1 MNHRSLAI
9 FALAIL
15 AIQPLVVISTVGI
28 TTLNTDIQTQHD
40 SVLSQSPGTRLT
52 PQQHTDHVP
61 IHIVGDSDFSLQG
74 WPGAGTAGN
83 PYVISALNITYD
95 AGTQLISIVN
105 VNSYFVIQDC
115 YLHQLSS
122 AWAINLVNV
131 TNAKLEYTTI
141 ADSPAGIFFNNV
153 TDSSISHV
161 DIQAQIMDSI
171 LITNSMDVTVQSN
184 ALSVGNLYISNSMGI
199 SAGENLVQ
207 DTGIGVYVHQSN
219 GTSITSNTIK
229 RATTGVQLDNSSFC
243 DIHSNHINETSG
255 TAVYLRLSEN
265 TTIWNNNIIN
275 TGAKGID
282 YASYKWISIKNNY
295 INGTG
300 DYPIYTYTSSN
311 GEIINNVVADSPNY
325 GGIVFE
331 NSGVNFTVSDNYCDN
346 VFVGIG
352 ALGGSNIDV
361 YRNTV
366 IDVTNGFTY
375 FNGVSDLDIADNI
388 GRDSGTHGFYL
399 ISAQRANV
407 YGNTINSSALS
418 GIYISGLNSTIED
431 NLVYDAT
438 IGINILVA
446 SGNAQVSDNHITTVS
461 QGILIA
467 ADNAQI
473 SSNTI
478 TDANTG
484 VQITGAADNAKIL
497 NNVIDRVTTAISL
510 ANTNMT
516 VTGNSI
522 SNADTGISVVSVT
535 NPELKDNTIQS
546 AATGIYV
553 SGSMYGVFDGNIMTG
568 CSLYFEPN
576 QPIANLNHTFSN
588 NEVNAKPLF
597 YALNES
603 GLSLDGSSYGEVI
616 LVNCSDVSINGGTF
630 SLATAAF
637 ELFYSDR
644 VDISNIQVNDNLHP
658 VAAWVCVNLTI
669 TDSVFQG
676 GAVDSAIY
684 ANGQTGFVAENITC
698 QDLLGNGIFV
708 GAYRF
713 QISDSQFRNIGGS
726 GILVQSC
733 DSGIIDN
740 IEVINATYGVFLGDS
755 THNLIT
761 GSQFMWN
768 TYAIYAWDA
777 SDNNNVTFSN
787 IHDNQYGIRMDDSYS
802 WYIYNNT
809 VRWNEYGLY
818 ITYTIN
824 HWIYNN
830 TFALNTV
837 YNGYDDSAIGTYY
850 WDAGPGSGSGNYWDD
865 YSGSGTYP
873 VPGGSA
879 VDRYPIWYMVYKPII
894 NNPIDVFYAEGSTG
908 NTITWRPYDNSLRN
922 WVVTMD
928 GSDWASGIWNFA
940 DVTVNIDGLSYGTH
954 TAVVT
959 VWDVDQNSVSDTVII
974 HVFDNTAPV
983 VKGPPNQ
990 WLFVGATGQTIKWQ
1004 VSDLNPATYTL
1015 TVDGNSFSTGS
1026 WTTGTLSINVDGI
1039 NAVGEHTL
1047 VLTIYDVDHNS
1058 AQNTVLVKVI
1068 NDNVSPTIQQ
1078 PDNIT
1083 YVEGTTGNYIT
1094 WKPNDEYPGSYEVM
1108 FNGTAIAEGSWGG
1121 SYIVTNVDGLA
1132 PGTYE
1137 YTLTVYD
1144 MSGNS
1149 ATSSVNVTVTPLIP
1163 TIPAG
1168 GIDWVLIAIVAAVAG
1183 GVVVVVALVYYLRK
1197 KR

>member
-15 AIQPLVVISTVGI
+15 AIQPLVVFSTIGI
-28 TTLNTDIQTQHD
+28 TTSSTDIRTQHD

-61 IHIVGDSDFSLQG
+61 IHIDGDNDFVLQG
-74 WPGAGTAGN
+74 WPGAGTAGS

-95 AGTQLISIVN
+95 AGTELISIAN
-105 VNSYFVIQDC
+105 VNSYFVIRDC
-115 YLHQLSS
+115 YLQQQSMR
-122 AWAINLVNV
+122 WAVSLVNV
-131 TNAKLEYTTI
+131 TNAKLEYITI
-141 ADSPAGIFFNNV
+141 ADSPSGIIFNNV

-161 DIQAQIMDSI
+161 DISAQIMDSI
-171 LITNSMDVTVQSN
+171 LIMNSLDVSVQSN
-184 ALSVGNLYISNSMGI
+184 ALSVGDLYISSSMGI
-199 SAGENLVQ
+199 SASENLVQ
-207 DTGIGVYVHQSN
+207 DAYNAVYVHQSN
-219 GTSITSNTIK
+219 GTSITSNTING
-229 RATTGVQLDNSSFC
+229 ATHYGVQLDNSSFC
-243 DIHSNHINETSG
+243 DILGNYINETSV

-275 TGAKGID
+275 TGARGID

-300 DYPIYTYTSSN
+300 DFPIYTDTSSN
-311 GEIINNVVADSPNY
+311 GEIINNVVADSPSY

-331 NSGVNFTVSDNYCDN
+331 ISGVNFTVSDNYCDN

-375 FNGVSDLDIADNI
+375 FNGVTDLDIANNI
-388 GRDSGTHGFYL
+388 GRDSGTHGLYL

-407 YGNTINSSALS
+407 YGNTLNSSALS
-418 GIYISGLNSTIED
+418 GIYIDGLNSTIE
-431 NLVYDAT
+431 NNIVYDAT
-438 IGINILVA
+438 IGVNIQPA
-446 SGNAQVSDNHITTVS
+446 SGNAQVSDNHIATVS
-461 QGILIA
+461 QGILVA

-478 TDANTG
+478 TDATMG

-497 NNVIDRVTTAISL
+497 NNVIDSVTTAISL
-510 ANTNMT
+510 ANTNMS
-516 VTGNSI
+516 VIGNSI
-522 SNADTGISVVSVT
+522 SNADTGISVISVT
-535 NPELKDNTIQS
+535 NPEIRDNTIQS

-553 SGSMYGVFDGNIMTG
+553 TGSMYGVFDGNDMTG
-568 CSLYFEPN
+568 CSLYFPSN
-576 QPIANLNHTFSN
+576 QLIVNLNHTFSN

-603 GLSLDGSSYGEVI
+603 GLTLDGSAYGEII
-616 LVNCSDVSINGGTF
+616 LANCSDVSVSGGTF
-630 SLATAAF
+630 SSATAAI
-637 ELFYSDR
+637 ELFYTDR
-644 VDISNIQVNDNLHP
+644 VNISNIQVNNNLHP
-658 VAAWVCVNLTI
+658 VVAWLCVNLTI
-669 TDSVFQG
+669 LDSAFHG
-676 GAVDSAIY
+676 GAIDSAIN
-684 ANGQTGFVAENITC
+684 ADAETGFMAENIQC

-708 GAYRF
+708 GSYGFR
-713 QISDSQFRNIGGS
+713 ISDSQFKNIGGS
-726 GILVQSC
+726 GIFVMS
-733 DSGIIDN
+733 SIFGMINN
-740 IEVINATYGVFLGDS
+740 IEVVNATYGVQIRDTPS
-755 THNLIT
+755 TLVN

-768 TYAIYAWDA
+768 MFAIYAWDA
-777 SDNNNVTFSN
+777 SDANNATFNN
-787 IHDNQYGIRMDDSYS
+787 IHDNQYGIRMDDCFS
-802 WYIYNNT
+802 WHIYNNT
-809 VRWNEYGLY
+809 VRWNDYGLY
-818 ITYTIN
+818 ITHTDN
-824 HWIYNN
+824 GQLIYNN

-837 YNGYDDSAIGTYY
+837 YNGYDTGADA
-850 WDAGPGSGSGNYWDD
+850 WDDHIDGGNYWND
-865 YSGSGTYP
+865 YSGTGTYA
-873 VPGGSA
+873 VPGGSS
-879 VDRYPIWYMVYKPII
+879 VDHYPIWYMVYKPII
-894 NNPIDVFYAEGSTG
+894 NNPSDAYYAEGSEG
-908 NTITWRPYDNSLRN
+908 NSITWRPFDNSLRN
-922 WVVTMD
+922 WVITMD
-928 GSDWASGIWNFA
+928 GSDWASGIWNFVDIA
-940 DVTVNIDGLSYGTH
+940 VNIDGLSYGTH
-954 TAVVT
+954 TAVIT

-974 HVFDNTAPV
+974 HVYDNTAPV
-983 VKGPPNQ
+983 VKGPPNL

-1015 TVDGNSFSTGS
+1015 TVDDNSFSAGS

-1078 PDNIT
+1078 PDNVT

-1094 WKPNDEYPGSYEVM
+1094 WNPSDEYPGSYEVM

-1163 TIPAG
+1163 AIPAG
-1168 GIDWVLIAIVAAVAG
+1168 EIDWVLIAIVAAVVG

-1197 KR
+1197 RR